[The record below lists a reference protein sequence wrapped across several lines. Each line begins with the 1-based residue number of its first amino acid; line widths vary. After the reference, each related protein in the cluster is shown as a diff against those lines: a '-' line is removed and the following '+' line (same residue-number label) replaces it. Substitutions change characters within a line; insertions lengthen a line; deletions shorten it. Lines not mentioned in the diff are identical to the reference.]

1 MPQDSVSIGLGSSHE
16 MVAKYP
22 TLRFEGTVA
31 FKDVAGKERTQRFRC
46 SADEQRSRLTFD
58 QELPKTLHEL
68 QKLPEELDK
77 IRKAIESF
85 KE

>member
-1 MPQDSVSIGLGSSHE
+1 
-16 MVAKYP
+16 
-22 TLRFEGTVA
+22 
-31 FKDVAGKERTQRFRC
+31 VAGKERTQRFRC